1 MKVLF
6 SSIEDIVL
14 FEIEIGVFRRTKIIQ
29 IFYKKGIS
37 AVCFF
42 ENVLKY
48 LQFGTCGGFG
58 SLFRR
63 GAAHAV
69 RLPAGGAENISYIC
83 PHEILGTMEE
93 LTLTTPALLFSAVS
107 LILLAYTNRFLSYAQ
122 LVRTLKE
129 KHLQHPSQV
138 TRAQIDNLRRRL
150 HLTRTMQ
157 TLGVSSLFLCVVTM
171 FLIYVGLDRLS
182 AYVFGAA
189 LLLLIGSLGVSI
201 HEIRISVRA
210 LEIHLRDMER

>member
-1 MKVLF
+1 
-6 SSIEDIVL
+6 
-14 FEIEIGVFRRTKIIQ
+14 
-29 IFYKKGIS
+29 
-37 AVCFF
+37 
-42 ENVLKY
+42 
-48 LQFGTCGGFG
+48 
-58 SLFRR
+58 
-63 GAAHAV
+63 
-69 RLPAGGAENISYIC
+69 
-83 PHEILGTMEE
+83 MEE

-129 KHLQHPSQV
+129 QHLQHPSKV

-157 TLGVSSLFLCVVTM
+157 SLFLCVVTM
-171 FLIYVGLDRLS
+171 FLLYIGLILLS

-201 HEIRISVRA
+201 WEIQISVRA
-210 LEIHLRDMER
+210 LEIHLHDMEK